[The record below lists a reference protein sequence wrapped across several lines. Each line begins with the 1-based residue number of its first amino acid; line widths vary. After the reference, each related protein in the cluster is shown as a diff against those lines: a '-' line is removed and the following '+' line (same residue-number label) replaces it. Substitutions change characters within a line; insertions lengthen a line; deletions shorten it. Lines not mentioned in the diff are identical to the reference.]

1 MPHSVQPGGVS
12 RQTRV
17 CYTAR
22 HKLGLLTTTEHL
34 QHEEGMTIQKAAEQ
48 LCVAYLLIVKWKKQW
63 RAGGGGGDPIIAF
76 IKSKKKAT
84 HARPLGQS
92 K

>member
-1 MPHSVQPGGVS
+1 
-12 RQTRV
+12 
-17 CYTAR
+17 
-22 HKLGLLTTTEHL
+22 
-34 QHEEGMTIQKAAEQ
+34 MTIQKAAEQ